1 MEKKVT
7 MGLELGKQEE
17 EISGPSVIITS
28 HEITQTFH
36 LILSIPFSAGLTIK
50 RAVPGLAVTGET
62 A

>member
-1 MEKKVT
+1 

-50 RAVPGLAVTGET
+50 RAVPGIAVTGET